1 MEASAESLCTVRA
14 ADCGLLIINR
24 HGDIMLAELS
34 IQNVVIIDR
43 LRLSFTP
50 GLNVLTGET
59 GAGKSIIIDSLGAV
73 LGARMPAEM
82 LRDGADRARIE
93 AVFDLTEHPDTALDV
108 LLAEAGIESE
118 DGTLILARELN
129 RAGRSSAR
137 VNGQTVTS
145 GTLTRIG
152 ERLVDIH
159 GQSAHLSLLRAATHI
174 DFLDAYAGILSRRA
188 ECAALVAKVRDVR
201 AQLGA
206 IERDD
211 RELARRVD
219 LLRFQVEEITN
230 ANLREGEDEQLRV
243 ERDRLANAT
252 SLQAVAD
259 NAYRL
264 LREGTPPRGAALLDG
279 LRDLTKHLSELAR
292 LDPALREAE
301 SQVDEIVYLLDDV
314 ASTVRDYRDGI
325 EDDPDRL
332 AQVEERLV
340 LIRDLERK
348 YGRSIDDVIA
358 FGEEATTE
366 LSRIEGGEERAE
378 RLRAEEQDLLAR
390 IGKVAGTLSKA
401 RAEASRRLSKE
412 IEARIAHLAM
422 GRTRF
427 TVYLAQE
434 EDPEGVPTSGSDTAS
449 RRLAFDAKGIDRV
462 EFLIAPNSGESPKP
476 LAKVASGGETARL
489 MLALKS
495 VLAAADTTPTLVF
508 DEVDVGIG
516 GRSGQ
521 VVGETLWGLTGAHQV
536 LCITHLA
543 QVAAFAEGHFRITK
557 REVGG
562 RTLSGVDPV
571 TGDERIEELAA
582 MLDTAHGEPT
592 AAARV
597 SARDLADRAAAWKAK
612 SESTAAD

>member
-1 MEASAESLCTVRA
+1 
-14 ADCGLLIINR
+14 
-24 HGDIMLAELS
+24 MLAELS

-43 LRLSFTP
+43 LRLAFAP

-82 LRDGADRARIE
+82 LREGADRARIE
-93 AVFDLTEHPDTALDV
+93 AVFDLAGTDDAALAA
-108 LLAEAGIESE
+108 LLADAGIEAE
-118 DGTLILARELN
+118 DGMIILSRELN
-129 RAGRSSAR
+129 RAGRSAAR

-174 DFLDAYAGILSRRA
+174 DFLDAYAGILARRA
-188 ECAALVAKVRDVR
+188 ECVALVAKLREVR
-201 AQLGA
+201 AQLA
-206 IERDD
+206 SLEHDD

-219 LLRFQVEEITN
+219 LLRFQVDEISA
-230 ANLREGEDEQLRV
+230 ANLRIGEDDELRA
-243 ERDRLANAT
+243 ERDRLANAST
-252 SLQAVAD
+252 LQAVAD

-264 LREGTPPRGAALLDG
+264 LREGTPPRGASLLDG
-279 LRDLTKHLSELAR
+279 LRDLSKHLSELVR
-292 LDPALREAE
+292 LDPTLREAE

-314 ASTVRDYRDGI
+314 AATVRAYRDGI
-325 EDDPDRL
+325 EDDPKRL
-332 AQVEERLV
+332 AQIEERLV

-348 YGRSIDDVIA
+348 YGKSVADVLA
-358 FGEEATTE
+358 FGEDAAAE
-366 LSRIEGGEERAE
+366 LAGIAGGEARAE
-378 RLRAEEQDLLAR
+378 QLRTEEDALLTR
-390 IGKVAGTLSKA
+390 IGKIAGVLSKA

-427 TVYLAQE
+427 TVYQVQE
-434 EDPEGVPTSGSDTAS
+434 DDPDGVPATGEDGTP
-449 RRLAFDAKGIDRV
+449 RRLAFDAKGVDRI
-462 EFLIAPNSGESPKP
+462 EFLIAPNAGESPKP

-521 VVGETLWGLTGAHQV
+521 VVGETLWGLTGRHQV

-543 QVAAFAEGHFRITK
+543 QVAAFADGHFRITK

-562 RTLSGVDPV
+562 RTLSGVDSIE
-571 TGDERIEELAA
+571 GDERIEELAA
-582 MLDTAHGEPT
+582 MLDTAGGETTT
-592 AAARV
+592 AARA
-597 SARDLADRAAAWKAK
+597 SARDLANRAAAWKAK
-612 SESTAAD
+612 AELTAAD

>member
-1 MEASAESLCTVRA
+1 MT
-14 ADCGLLIINR
+14 DYPP
-24 HGDIMLAELS
+24 GDAMLAELS

-43 LRLSFTP
+43 LRLAFAP

-93 AVFDLTEHPDTALDV
+93 AVFDLAGTDDAALAA
-108 LLAEAGIESE
+108 LLADAGIEAE
-118 DGTLILARELN
+118 DGMIILTRELN

-174 DFLDAYAGILSRRA
+174 DFLDAYAGILTRRA
-188 ECAALVAKVRDVR
+188 ECATLVGKLRDVR
-201 AQLGA
+201 AQLA
-206 IERDD
+206 SLEHDD

-219 LLRFQVEEITN
+219 LLRFQVEEIGA
-230 ANLREGEDEQLRV
+230 ANLRVGEEDELRA
-243 ERDRLANAT
+243 ERDRLANAST
-252 SLQAVAD
+252 LQAVAD

-264 LREGTPPRGAALLDG
+264 LREGTPPRGASLLDG
-279 LRDLTKHLSELAR
+279 LRDLTKHLSELVR
-292 LDPALREAE
+292 LDPTLREAE

-314 ASTVRDYRDGI
+314 ASTVRAYRDGI
-325 EDDPDRL
+325 EDDPKRL
-332 AQVEERLV
+332 AQIEERLV

-348 YGRSIDDVIA
+348 YGKSIADVIA
-358 FGEEATTE
+358 FGEGAGAE
-366 LSRIEGGEERAE
+366 LAGIAGGEERAE
-378 RLRAEEQDLLAR
+378 QLRTEEDALLKR
-390 IGKVAGTLSKA
+390 IGKIAGVLSKA
-401 RAEASRRLSKE
+401 RAEAARRLSKE

-427 TVYLAQE
+427 TVYQVQE
-434 EDPEGVPTSGSDTAS
+434 DDPDGVPATGEDGTP
-449 RRLAFDAKGIDRV
+449 RRLAFDAKGVDRI
-462 EFLIAPNSGESPKP
+462 EFLIAPNAGESPKP

-521 VVGETLWGLTGAHQV
+521 VVGETLWGLTGRHQV

-543 QVAAFAEGHFRITK
+543 QVAAFADGHFRITK

-562 RTLSGVDPV
+562 RTLSGVEPIE
-571 TGDERIEELAA
+571 GDERIEELAA
-582 MLDTAHGEPT
+582 MLDTAGGETTT
-592 AAARV
+592 AARA
-597 SARDLADRAAAWKAK
+597 SARDLADRAATWKAK
-612 SESTAAD
+612 AELTAAD

>member
-1 MEASAESLCTVRA
+1 
-14 ADCGLLIINR
+14 
-24 HGDIMLAELS
+24 MLAELS

-43 LRLSFTP
+43 LRLAFAP

-82 LRDGADRARIE
+82 LREGADRARIE
-93 AVFDLTEHPDTALDV
+93 AVFDLAGTDDAALAA
-108 LLAEAGIESE
+108 LLADAGIEAE
-118 DGTLILARELN
+118 DGMIILSRELN
-129 RAGRSSAR
+129 RAGRSAAR

-174 DFLDAYAGILSRRA
+174 DFLDAYAGILARRA
-188 ECAALVAKVRDVR
+188 ECVALVAKLREVR
-201 AQLGA
+201 AQLA
-206 IERDD
+206 SLEHDD

-219 LLRFQVEEITN
+219 LLRFQVDEISA
-230 ANLREGEDEQLRV
+230 ANLRIGEDDELRA
-243 ERDRLANAT
+243 ERDRLANAST
-252 SLQAVAD
+252 LQAVAD

-264 LREGTPPRGAALLDG
+264 LREGTPPRGASLLDG
-279 LRDLTKHLSELAR
+279 LRDLSKHLSELVR
-292 LDPALREAE
+292 LDPTLREAE

-314 ASTVRDYRDGI
+314 AATVRAYRDGI
-325 EDDPDRL
+325 EDDPKRL
-332 AQVEERLV
+332 AQIEERLV

-348 YGRSIDDVIA
+348 YGKSVADVLA
-358 FGEEATTE
+358 FGEDAAAE
-366 LSRIEGGEERAE
+366 LAGIAGGEERAE
-378 RLRAEEQDLLAR
+378 QLRTEEDALLTR
-390 IGKVAGTLSKA
+390 IGKIAGVLSKA

-427 TVYLAQE
+427 TVYQVQE
-434 EDPEGVPTSGSDTAS
+434 DDPDGVPATGEDGTP
-449 RRLAFDAKGIDRV
+449 RRLAFDAKGVDRI
-462 EFLIAPNSGESPKP
+462 EFLIAPNAGESPKP

-521 VVGETLWGLTGAHQV
+521 VVGETLWGLTGRHQV

-543 QVAAFAEGHFRITK
+543 QVAAFADGHFRITK

-562 RTLSGVDPV
+562 RTLSGVDSIE
-571 TGDERIEELAA
+571 GDERIEELAA
-582 MLDTAHGEPT
+582 MLDTAGGETTT
-592 AAARV
+592 AARA
-597 SARDLADRAAAWKAK
+597 SARDLANRAAAWKAK
-612 SESTAAD
+612 AELTAAD

>member
-1 MEASAESLCTVRA
+1 
-14 ADCGLLIINR
+14 
-24 HGDIMLAELS
+24 MLAELS

-43 LRLSFTP
+43 LRLAFAP

-82 LRDGADRARIE
+82 LREGADRARIE
-93 AVFDLTEHPDTALDV
+93 AVFDLAGTDDAALAA
-108 LLAEAGIESE
+108 LLADAGIEAE
-118 DGTLILARELN
+118 DGMIILSRELN
-129 RAGRSSAR
+129 RAGRSAAR

-174 DFLDAYAGILSRRA
+174 DFLDAYAGILARRA
-188 ECAALVAKVRDVR
+188 ECVALVAKLREVR
-201 AQLGA
+201 AQLA
-206 IERDD
+206 SLEHDD

-219 LLRFQVEEITN
+219 LLRFQVDEIGA
-230 ANLREGEDEQLRV
+230 ANLRIGEDDELRA
-243 ERDRLANAT
+243 ERDRLANAST
-252 SLQAVAD
+252 LQAVAD

-264 LREGTPPRGAALLDG
+264 LREGTPPRGASLLDG
-279 LRDLTKHLSELAR
+279 LRDLSKHLSELVR
-292 LDPALREAE
+292 LDPTLREAE

-314 ASTVRDYRDGI
+314 AATVRAYRDGI
-325 EDDPDRL
+325 EDDPKRL
-332 AQVEERLV
+332 AQIEERLV

-348 YGRSIDDVIA
+348 YGKSVADVLA
-358 FGEEATTE
+358 FGEDAAAE
-366 LSRIEGGEERAE
+366 LAGIAGGEARAE
-378 RLRAEEQDLLAR
+378 QLRTEEDALLTR
-390 IGKVAGTLSKA
+390 IGKIAGVLSKA

-427 TVYLAQE
+427 TVYQVQE
-434 EDPEGVPTSGSDTAS
+434 DDPDGVPATGEDGTP
-449 RRLAFDAKGIDRV
+449 RRLAFDAKGVDRI
-462 EFLIAPNSGESPKP
+462 EFLIAPNAGESPKP

-521 VVGETLWGLTGAHQV
+521 VVGETLWGLTGRHQV

-543 QVAAFAEGHFRITK
+543 QVAAFADGHFRITK

-562 RTLSGVDPV
+562 RTLSGVDSIE
-571 TGDERIEELAA
+571 GDERIEELAA
-582 MLDTAHGEPT
+582 MLDTAGGETTT
-592 AAARV
+592 AARA
-597 SARDLADRAAAWKAK
+597 SARDLANRAAAWKAK
-612 SESTAAD
+612 AELTAAD

>member
-1 MEASAESLCTVRA
+1 
-14 ADCGLLIINR
+14 
-24 HGDIMLAELS
+24 MLAELS

-43 LRLSFTP
+43 LRLAFAP

-93 AVFDLTEHPDTALDV
+93 AVFDLAGTDDAALAA
-108 LLAEAGIESE
+108 LLSDAGIEAE
-118 DGTLILARELN
+118 DGMVILTRELN

-145 GTLTRIG
+145 GALTRIG

-174 DFLDAYAGILSRRA
+174 DFLDAYAGILARRA
-188 ECAALVAKVRDVR
+188 ECATLVARLRDVR
-201 AQLGA
+201 AQLA
-206 IERDD
+206 SLEHDD

-219 LLRFQVEEITN
+219 LLRFQVEEIGAAT
-230 ANLREGEDEQLRV
+230 LRVGEEDELRA
-243 ERDRLANAT
+243 ERDRLANAS
-252 SLQAVAD
+252 SLQAIAD

-279 LRDLTKHLSELAR
+279 LRDLTKHLSELVR
-292 LDPALREAE
+292 LDPTLREAE

-314 ASTVRDYRDGI
+314 ASAVRAYRDGI
-325 EDDPDRL
+325 EDDPKRL
-332 AQVEERLV
+332 AQIEERLV

-348 YGRSIDDVIA
+348 YGKSIADVIA
-358 FGEEATTE
+358 FGEEAAAE
-366 LSRIEGGEERAE
+366 LIGIAGGEERAGQ
-378 RLRAEEQDLLAR
+378 LRTEEDALLTR
-390 IGKVAGTLSKA
+390 IGKIAGVLSKA
-401 RAEASRRLSKE
+401 RAEAARRLSKE

-427 TVYLAQE
+427 TVYQVQE
-434 EDPEGVPTSGSDTAS
+434 DDPDGVPATGEDGTP
-449 RRLAFDAKGIDRV
+449 RRLAFDAKGVDRI

-495 VLAAADTTPTLVF
+495 VLAAADATPTLVF

-521 VVGETLWGLTGAHQV
+521 VVGETLWGLTGRHQV

-543 QVAAFAEGHFRITK
+543 QVAAFADGHFRITK

-562 RTLSGVDPV
+562 RTLSGVEPIE
-571 TGDERIEELAA
+571 GDERIEELAA
-582 MLDTAHGEPT
+582 MLDTAGGETTT
-592 AAARV
+592 AARAG
-597 SARDLADRAAAWKAK
+597 ARDLADRAAAWKAK
-612 SESTAAD
+612 AELTAAD